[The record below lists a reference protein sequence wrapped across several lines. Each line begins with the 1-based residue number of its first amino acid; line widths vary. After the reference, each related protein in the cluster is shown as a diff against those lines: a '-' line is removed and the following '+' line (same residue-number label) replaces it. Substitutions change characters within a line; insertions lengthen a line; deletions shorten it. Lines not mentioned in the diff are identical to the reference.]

1 MYKTHIIGFGFCCF
15 KSCALC
21 REEENYHVFLGRIL
35 LLLVQLSLESS
46 KKVMAAA
53 KSYLRCLILGVENFP
68 QVPQESSW
76 ITGLHEKDQHGS
88 AALEGLLVGQQRLL
102 ST

>member
-1 MYKTHIIGFGFCCF
+1 
-15 KSCALC
+15 
-21 REEENYHVFLGRIL
+21 
-35 LLLVQLSLESS
+35 
-46 KKVMAAA
+46 MAGA
-53 KSYLRCLILGVENFP
+53 KSYLRCLILGVDNFP
-68 QVPQESSW
+68 QVPRESSW